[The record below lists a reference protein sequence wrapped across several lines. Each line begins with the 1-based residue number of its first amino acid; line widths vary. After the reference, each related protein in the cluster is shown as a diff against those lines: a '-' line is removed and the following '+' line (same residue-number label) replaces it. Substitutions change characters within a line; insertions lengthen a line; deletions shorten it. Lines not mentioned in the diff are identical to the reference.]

1 MRAFLII
8 PALFALTAC
17 SQAEVEA
24 LGFKNDQI
32 IAESGGYKLVLGNGV
47 CYEVDETRDDNRAQ
61 LTRVN
66 PARCGI

>member
-1 MRAFLII
+1 MRVFLLV
-8 PALFALTAC
+8 PALCALAAC

-32 IAESGGYKLVLGNGV
+32 VEESGAYKLVVANGV
-47 CYEVDETRDDNRAQ
+47 CYEVDETAGDNENP

-66 PARCGI
+66 PARCGL